1 MDREEYWIMT
11 NKNLGPHLGAHA
23 SSVLPPTAKKP
34 ATTNKV
40 RKTAKTSC
48 PAPYFP
54 HVVTDNRTPGTTIR
68 PLHNSGQSSEVR
80 VFPMVS
86 LPHAP
91 TLNSE
96 DNTAHNRLHIS
107 RRNPVI
113 FNYEVS
119 AVPALNNSA
128 NSATANK
135 LNREFATDPQWA
147 SKRRNTP
154 LKNPSISAV
163 TAVESGP
170 IMVVQW
176 ASENGSPTCALKP
189 HTNRKIRK
197 HQHEQHERNM
207 NPGKIST
214 ISMNSMPTHVD
225 IGGVAPGRPLQFVR
239 GHSGD
244 PNAIRPQFTEKSG
257 KNSANSASTAKPGSK
272 GNGALAP
279 PHPSALKR
287 GDIPLKNPSKTAVTV
302 VAARPRVRSS
312 GLMLP
317 RVHRQQPRVPA
328 LRRPVSD
335 GGLDLTSGHLGD

>member
-1 MDREEYWIMT
+1 
-11 NKNLGPHLGAHA
+11 
-23 SSVLPPTAKKP
+23 
-34 ATTNKV
+34 
-40 RKTAKTSC
+40 
-48 PAPYFP
+48 
-54 HVVTDNRTPGTTIR
+54 
-68 PLHNSGQSSEVR
+68 
-80 VFPMVS
+80 MVS

-207 NPGKIST
+207 SPGKIST
-214 ISMNSMPTHVD
+214 ISMNSMP
-225 IGGVAPGRPLQFVR
+225 PPSRGRSR
-239 GHSGD
+239 NS
-244 PNAIRPQFTEKSG
+244 EKS
-257 KNSANSASTAKPGSK
+257 KNSPFLPSQNQASQSVQSAYGFLNLLSCIKLGFRRL
-272 GNGALAP
+272 N
-279 PHPSALKR
+279 R
-287 GDIPLKNPSKTAVTV
+287 E
-302 VAARPRVRSS
+302 
-312 GLMLP
+312 
-317 RVHRQQPRVPA
+317 
-328 LRRPVSD
+328 RRPKANHIELVEQHAAAPFSLVSV
-335 GGLDLTSGHLGD
+335 L